1 MNSSELQPPV
11 PGLRHFS
18 RATVQVAAPQL
29 FGRTLLGERRVV
41 QILGGQLEGKLS
53 GEVLPGGADWQI
65 IAASGV
71 AQLEARYTIRTPDG
85 ALILVQ
91 NRGIR
96 HAAPAILEQLYAGKL
111 VDPSNYY
118 FRGTPTFETGE
129 NPHAWLNKIVAVC
142 SGARTPTEVVLDFYE
157 VL

>member
-11 PGLRHFS
+11 PGLRLFS
-18 RATVQVAAPQL
+18 RAIVQVAAPQL

-41 QILGGQLEGKLS
+41 PILGGRLVGKLS

-65 IAASGV
+65 ITASGV
-71 AQLEARYTIRTPDG
+71 AQLEARYTIRTPEG

-96 HAAPAILEQLYAGKL
+96 HAAPAILEQLYAGEL
-111 VDPSNYY
+111 VDPSDYY
-118 FRGTPTFETGE
+118 FRSTPTFETGE
-129 NPHAWLNKIVAVC
+129 NSYAWLNKIVALC
-142 SGARTPTEVVLDFYE
+142 SGARTPTEVLLDFYE